1 MKPFIIFWSCV
12 LLVSLSLYAGIV
24 LGESSLTTSQSISQ
38 PLSVPSEQQW
48 REYIREIEKIRSALE
63 TIAENSKK

>member
-38 PLSVPSEQQW
+38 PLFVPSEQQW